1 MFHTNRKE
9 ILVGLVLVGV
19 FMYDFSKELPDT
31 EEFEQNLK
39 KEIPSKSQRALS
51 QENEDILSQVLVDSM
66 EGDVG
71 NITIKVHDKSRLV
84 VYNRVPKC
92 GSQTMSMLINHCSRK
107 NTFKSKQVFQNGE
120 VPNRSYGEQIAFI
133 KELYR
138 DLEEIKPKTKPI
150 RK

>member
-1 MFHTNRKE
+1 MGLRRMLHTNRKE
-9 ILVGLVLVGV
+9 ILVGLILVGV

-31 EEFEQNLK
+31 EEFEQNL
-39 KEIPSKSQRALS
+39 IPSNSQRALS
-51 QENEDILSQVLVDSM
+51 LNSKQESEDILSQVLVDSM

-107 NTFKSKQVFQNGE
+107 NTFKSKQVLSCF
-120 VPNRSYGEQIAFI
+120 
-133 KELYR
+133 
-138 DLEEIKPKTKPI
+138 KT
-150 RK
+150 